1 MLYIKLLE
9 CSCGLSKFASESSRN
24 VRVTN
29 NYNIMAAMFNLAFSI
44 FKFICRTVFWI
55 IAVVVSLLIGSCPD

>member
-1 MLYIKLLE
+1 
-9 CSCGLSKFASESSRN
+9 
-24 VRVTN
+24 
-29 NYNIMAAMFNLAFSI
+29 MAAMLNLAFSI